1 MQVQDAVSL
10 CGLHVT
16 GLPGWA
22 VSGPPGGE
30 PGPPEVAEGRAGKK
44 RRFGGDAGP
53 CPWSQSGR
61 EREERVDKKDVGP
74 IMPSF
79 VC

>member
-10 CGLHVT
+10 RGLHVIT
-16 GLPGWA
+16 R
-22 VSGPPGGE
+22 VSQAGCVGIPWW
-30 PGPPEVAEGRAGKK
+30 EVAEGRAGKK

-61 EREERVDKKDVGP
+61 EREERVAKKDVDP
-74 IMPSF
+74 IIPSF

>member
-1 MQVQDAVSL
+1 MLSASMVVFTSSHGSPRL
-10 CGLHVT
+10 
-16 GLPGWA
+16 A

-74 IMPSF
+74 IMPSL
-79 VC
+79 VR

>member
-1 MQVQDAVSL
+1 M
-10 CGLHVT
+10 
-16 GLPGWA
+16 
-22 VSGPPGGE
+22 
-30 PGPPEVAEGRAGKK
+30 AEGKAGKK
-44 RRFGGDAGP
+44 RQFGGDVGP

-79 VC
+79 VCEPLVRECLPVGSCLSQAEGASMDKGPTMY